1 MQANEFCLFRVRMNR
16 KKSQCTILTRN
27 QVLPNKVG
35 HRKKFQLWKPDLL
48 QNLKMWFTIRL
59 SWVIPTEVEVGW
71 NLWFLWGSGTNT
83 WNSRDVSGNVWLNGM
98 WQIIYPEGRHWLRS
112 RQLDESQMWHIFI
125 IFDTGSWH
133 IIKAQPG
140 IIYSFWIL

>member
-1 MQANEFCLFRVRMNR
+1 MSFVWRKDEQKK
-16 KKSQCTILTRN
+16 KKSQWTILTRN
-27 QVLPNKVG
+27 QVLPNKVR

-112 RQLDESQMWHIFI
+112 QELDESQMRHVFI
-125 IFDTGSWH
+125 MFDTGSWH
-133 IIKAQPG
+133 IIKAQQG

>member
-1 MQANEFCLFRVRMNR
+1 MNR
-16 KKSQCTILTRN
+16 KKKSQCTILTCN
-27 QVLPNKVG
+27 QVLPNKVR

-48 QNLKMWFTIRL
+48 QNLKMWFTIHL

-71 NLWFLWGSGTNT
+71 NLWFLWGCGTNT

-112 RQLDESQMWHIFI
+112 RELDESQMCHIFI

-133 IIKAQPG
+133 IIKTQRG
-140 IIYSFWIL
+140 IIFSFWIL